1 MTRYTDLPKPV
12 RAGIVIDPGGGE
24 SQKVI
29 VLQFN
34 PDTLERSLAPQA
46 SGAEQGD
53 RTEALRL
60 KGPAI
65 ETWKF
70 TAELD
75 ASDQPDVAAEFGIHP
90 QLAALEMLVH
100 PSTGQI
106 KTNQRLASLGTL
118 EVIPVE
124 TPLTLFVWG
133 TKRVMP
139 MRLTELSI
147 TEEAFDADLNPY
159 RATVG
164 IGFRVLSVSDLP
176 TGHKGYDLYLA
187 YLTQKEQFAGPAGKG
202 RLETL
207 GNPDI
212 G

>member
-1 MTRYTDLPKPV
+1 MSRYTDLPKPV
-12 RAGIVIDPGGGE
+12 RAGIVIDPDRGE
-24 SQKVI
+24 SQRVI

-34 PDTLERSLAPQA
+34 PETLERSLAPQS

-75 ASDQPDVAAEFGIHP
+75 ASDQPDIPSEFGIHP
-90 QLAALEMLVH
+90 QLATLEMLVN
-100 PSTGQI
+100 PTSGQL
-106 KTNQRLASLGTL
+106 KTNQALARLGTL
-118 EVIPVE
+118 EITPVE

-133 TKRVMP
+133 AKRVMP
-139 MRLTELSI
+139 VRLTELTI

-164 IGFRVLSVSDLP
+164 IGLRVLSVNDLP
-176 TGHKGYDLYLA
+176 DGHRGSDLYLA
-187 YLTQKEQFAGPAGKG
+187 YLSQKEQFAGSAAKG

-207 GNPDI
+207 GLRNL
-212 G
+212 

>member
-1 MTRYTDLPKPV
+1 MTRYMDIPKPV
-12 RAGIVIDPGGGE
+12 RAGIVIDPDRGE
-24 SQKVI
+24 SRRVI

-65 ETWKF
+65 ETWQF
-70 TAELD
+70 TAEID
-75 ASDQPDVAAEFGIHP
+75 ATDQPDVPSEFGIHP
-90 QLAALEMLVH
+90 QLATLEMLVH
-100 PSTGQI
+100 PT
-106 KTNQRLASLGTL
+106 TNQLNTNLRLARLGTL
-118 EVIPVE
+118 EITPIE
-124 TPLTLFVWG
+124 SPLTLFVWG

-139 MRLTELSI
+139 VRLTELAI

-159 RATVG
+159 RATVS
-164 IGFRVLSVSDLP
+164 IGLRILSVNDLP
-176 TGHKGYDLYLA
+176 AGHRGSDLYLA
-187 YLTQKEQFAGPAGKG
+187 YLSQKEQFVGSAAKG

-207 GNPDI
+207 GLRDI
-212 G
+212 